1 MVCSAFEVATWSVT
15 LSDRCAI
22 LPWRTPGDARV
33 AETRDKNG
41 RGYLGRR
48 HEPQYN
54 RVRSKQSASLE
65 DKSQGRQRPE
75 RQLPR
80 GRRGHCF
87 HGGRR
92 DVPPSSPVWSCC
104 QRASFLGFLWVSL
117 TKQDLG
123 MTRDCFSSVHHLWS
137 HRKLFDDV
145 CFKMPIAV
153 RWPRISA
160 KTKQQVTCQGLGP
173 LGQNVSRVMAG
184 GNYLI
189 CNPPS
194 VSA

>member
-1 MVCSAFEVATWSVT
+1 
-15 LSDRCAI
+15 
-22 LPWRTPGDARV
+22 
-33 AETRDKNG
+33 
-41 RGYLGRR
+41 
-48 HEPQYN
+48 
-54 RVRSKQSASLE
+54 
-65 DKSQGRQRPE
+65 
-75 RQLPR
+75 
-80 GRRGHCF
+80 
-87 HGGRR
+87 
-92 DVPPSSPVWSCC
+92 
-104 QRASFLGFLWVSL
+104 
-117 TKQDLG
+117 

-145 CFKMPIAV
+145 CFNMPIAV

-173 LGQNVSRVMAG
+173 LGQNVSPVMAG

>member
-1 MVCSAFEVATWSVT
+1 MRE
-15 LSDRCAI
+15 LLR
-22 LPWRTPGDARV
+22 L
-33 AETRDKNG
+33 ETRTAEVISGEGHK
-41 RGYLGRR
+41 
-48 HEPQYN
+48 PQYN
-54 RVRSKQSASLE
+54 RVRSKQTASLE

-87 HGGRR
+87 HGGQERR
-92 DVPPSSPVWSCC
+92 SSLIACLELLPEGL
-104 QRASFLGFLWVSL
+104 FLGLSVGFI